1 MRLHSRL
8 LSKGLTEGASFCT
21 FDLTKDTQMKVLIVE
36 DELPAARQLHKLL
49 DQFRPQTEILDVLDS
64 IETTVDWFS
73 NSPSPDLI
81 FMDIQL
87 ADGLS
92 FDIFKQVKITAP
104 VIFTTAFD
112 QYTLKA
118 FKVNSVDYLLKPIEP
133 EELQA
138 AIVKYEA
145 HYLAPPSF
153 DVTMLQQLLHSVTQ
167 PGYKTRF
174 LIKLGQQLSFI
185 PITEIRYF
193 FSSDSL
199 VYLKTQQNKK
209 HLLDQSLDQLQQEL
223 DPAQFF
229 RINRKAI
236 ICIQA
241 IHKIHPYF
249 NSRLKVIVDPK
260 TDFDL
265 IVSRDR
271 VASFKNWLNGTT
283 S

>member
-1 MRLHSRL
+1 
-8 LSKGLTEGASFCT
+8 
-21 FDLTKDTQMKVLIVE
+21 MKVLIVE
-36 DELPAARQLHKLL
+36 DELPAAKQLNKMLHR
-49 DQFRPQTEILDVLDS
+49 FRPQTEVLDVLDS
-64 IETTVDWFS
+64 VDAAVHWFS
-73 NSPSPDLI
+73 GSPLPDLI

-92 FDIFKQVKITAP
+92 FDIFKQVKVVSP

-133 EELQA
+133 TELEA

-145 HYLAPPSF
+145 HYISAPAF
-153 DVTMLQQLLHSVTQ
+153 DPPMLQQLLQSVHQ
-167 PGYKTRF
+167 PVYKSRF

-185 PITEIRYF
+185 PTTEIQYF
-193 FSSDSL
+193 FSSEGL
-199 VYLKTQQNKK
+199 VYLKTQHNKK

-223 DPAQFF
+223 DPKQFF

-236 ICIQA
+236 ICIKSIQ
-241 IHKIHPYF
+241 KIHPYF
-249 NSRLKVIVDPK
+249 NSRLKITVQPK
-260 TDFDL
+260 PGFDM

-271 VASFKNWLNGTT
+271 VASFKNWLNGGPG
-283 S
+283 